1 MNREIKFRGK
11 RLDNGEWVYGMLDCI
26 YKEDGVITISYVD
39 NEGFYCEDKVDYETV
54 GQFTGLLDKNGKEIY
69 EGDIVS
75 REVYWYRDIFDKYT
89 LGFVDTEVILDGFW
103 IGFIIYTNKYG
114 FSIKKVVQIDNH
126 DDTRTKIKGSVKIV
140 QCKTVIIGN
149 IHDNQELL
157 NE

>member
-1 MNREIKFRGK
+1 MREIKFR
-11 RLDNGEWVYGMLDCI
+11 VYCKKHQKTEYYSLGDLVCGSTTESND
-26 YKEDGVITISYVD
+26 EGDFDGGTWS
-39 NEGFYCEDKVDYETV
+39 
-54 GQFTGLLDKNGKEIY
+54 QFTGLKDKNGKEIY

-149 IHDNQELL
+149 IHDNPELL